1 MRDLDELEET
11 PDTFVDRFVLL
22 VCEFNFLLYIVL
34 ILELMLLLL
43 SVLSALFAD
52 LDADTRTVL
61 ILDFVLLGGAITITV
76 GGIALCQRS
85 YN

>member
-1 MRDLDELEET
+1 
-11 PDTFVDRFVLL
+11 
-22 VCEFNFLLYIVL
+22 VL